1 MGLAGPRERTVTAR
15 ARFPGKAW
23 ARREA
28 EADQAEEGPAEQFQ
42 WAGVNVGAAEFVG
55 AWPWGSQDR
64 GLESH
69 RYRAGDGAAAQSA
82 CERRAEGESL
92 LNPGN
97 Y

>member
-1 MGLAGPRERTVTAR
+1 M
-15 ARFPGKAW
+15 
-23 ARREA
+23 
-28 EADQAEEGPAEQFQ
+28 
-42 WAGVNVGAAEFVG
+42 GAAEFVD

-82 CERRAEGESL
+82 CERRAEGEGL